1 MVCYNVLWGIF
12 PDWVIL
18 LVSVFVSVCVVFS
31 GTCVLVCEC
40 LFGIV
45 CERGT
50 VMCPTLVWEEAS
62 FTPVCWEHL

>member
-1 MVCYNVLWGIF
+1 MLWGIF

-18 LVSVFVSVCVVFS
+18 LVSVFVCVCVVFS

-45 CERGT
+45 VNVALCLF
-50 VMCPTLVWEEAS
+50 TLVWEEAS